1 MYGNQVAA
9 GKVASA
15 PGFLALAGHP
25 VRWRLLAE
33 LARSDR
39 QVRELTALAGLRRTW
54 CPTIWASS
62 GRAVWW

>member
-1 MYGNQVAA
+1 MQVAA
-9 GKVASA
+9 GKGTSP

-25 VRWRLLAE
+25 VRWTLLSE

-39 QVRELTALAGLRRTW
+39 QVRELTALAGQPRTW

-62 GRAVWW
+62 GPPGWW